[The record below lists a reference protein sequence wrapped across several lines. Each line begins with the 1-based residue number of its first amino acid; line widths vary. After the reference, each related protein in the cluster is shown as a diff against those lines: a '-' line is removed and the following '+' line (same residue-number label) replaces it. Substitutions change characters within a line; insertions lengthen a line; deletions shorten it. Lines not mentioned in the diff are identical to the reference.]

1 MKHRKFW
8 FVGAI
13 ALLCA
18 IGLGISGHTKAV
30 ETERWE
36 YQTQHGSAAQLPG
49 YNGLGYAGWEL
60 VAVQC
65 NETNQSCAFFFKR
78 RKS

>member
-8 FVGAI
+8 LVGAI

-18 IGLGISGHTKAV
+18 IGFGISGQTKAV

-36 YQTQHGSAAQLPG
+36 YQTLHGTPSQLPG
-49 YNGLGYAGWEL
+49 FNAIGSVGWEL
-60 VAVQC
+60 AAVQC

-78 RKS
+78 RK

>member
-8 FVGAI
+8 LVGAI

-18 IGLGISGHTKAV
+18 IGFGISGQTKAV

-36 YQTQHGSAAQLPG
+36 YMTQIGSPAQLPG
-49 YNGLGYAGWEL
+49 YNSLGNIGWEL
-60 VAVQC
+60 AAAQC
-65 NETNQSCAFFFKR
+65 HDNNQCAFFFKR
-78 RKS
+78 RR

>member
-13 ALLCA
+13 ALLGA
-18 IGLGISGHTKAV
+18 IGFGISGHTKTV

-36 YQTQHGSAAQLPG
+36 YQTQQGSAAQLPG
-49 YNGLGYAGWEL
+49 HNALGSIGWEL
-60 VAVQC
+60 AAVQC
-65 NETNQSCAFFFKR
+65 QDSNHCAFFFKR
-78 RKS
+78 RKQ

>member
-18 IGLGISGHTKAV
+18 IGFGISGHTKAV
-30 ETERWE
+30 ESERWE
-36 YQTQHGSAAQLPG
+36 YQTVYGHPGHSTMLNPQGSV
-49 YNGLGYAGWEL
+49 GWEL
-60 VAVQC
+60 TAVSCQDANQC
-65 NETNQSCAFFFKR
+65 AYFLKR
-78 RKS
+78 RK

>member
-18 IGLGISGHTKAV
+18 IGFGISGHTKAL

-36 YQTQHGSAAQLPG
+36 YQVQQGSAAQLAG
-49 YNGLGYAGWEL
+49 YNALGSIGWEL
-60 VAVQC
+60 AAVQC
-65 NETNQSCAFFFKR
+65 QDANNCAFFFKR
-78 RKS
+78 RK

>member
-18 IGLGISGHTKAV
+18 IGFGISGQTKAV
-30 ETERWE
+30 EAERWE
-36 YQTQHGSAAQLPG
+36 YQTLYGAPAQLAG
-49 YNGLGYAGWEL
+49 YNAIGSAGWEL
-60 VAVQC
+60 AAVQC
-65 NETNQSCAFFFKR
+65 NDRNCAFFFKR
-78 RKS
+78 RK